1 LKKICVLGAT
11 GSIGRQTL
19 DIVRSNPDS
28 FKVVALSTHQN
39 TGLLAEQV
47 KEFKPDSVVVTD
59 KNRAQEFDQQTNGSI
74 PVLSGTEN
82 LVKLVERDDVDIVI
96 NALVGSVG
104 LKSTLATIRAKKILG
119 LANKESMVVGG
130 ELVREELKKNKGSV
144 IPVDSEHSAIFQ
156 CLYGENPGDLKR
168 IILTGSG
175 GPFRGRKAGELRN
188 VTPEE
193 ALAHPRWNMGKKIS
207 VDSATL
213 MNKGLEVIEAHFL
226 FNLEYDQIDV
236 VIHPQSII
244 HSMVEFIDGSI
255 KAHLG
260 QTDMKIPIQYA
271 LSFPE
276 RLRSSLPSIDFV
288 KLGSLTFESPDSVN
302 FPCLK
307 YSFEAGRKRKTY
319 PAVLNAVNE
328 EVVAAFL
335 GRRIPFTAIPEIIV
349 AVLDAHNP
357 CEAGDLG
364 ILEESEI
371 WAREKAGKLIEN
383 Y

>member
-1 LKKICVLGAT
+1 MKKLCILGAT

-19 DIVRSNPDS
+19 DIVRSNPGS

-47 KEFKPDSVVVTD
+47 KEFKPDLVVVTD
-59 KNRAQEFDQQTNGSI
+59 KDCAQDFIQQVDGSI
-74 PVLSGTEN
+74 PVLAGKQN
-82 LVKLVERDDVDIVI
+82 LVKLVERDDVDIVV

-104 LKSTLATIRAKKILG
+104 LKSTLATIRAKKILA

-130 ELVREELKKNKGSV
+130 ELVREELRKNKGSI

-156 CLYGENPGDLKR
+156 CLCGENSGDLKK
-168 IILTGSG
+168 IMLTGSG
-175 GPFRGRKAGELRN
+175 GPFRGRKAKNLRN

-193 ALAHPRWNMGKKIS
+193 ALAHPRWNMGRKIS
-207 VDSATL
+207 IDSATL

-260 QTDMKIPIQYA
+260 QTDMRIPIQYA

-276 RLRSSLPSIDFV
+276 RLRSSLPSIDFIE
-288 KLGSLTFESPDSVN
+288 LGSLTFESPDLEN

-307 YSFEAGRKRKTY
+307 YSFEAGRKGKTY

-328 EVVAAFL
+328 EIVAAFL
-335 GRRIPFTAIPEIIV
+335 ARRIPFTAISEIIFT
-349 AVLDAHNP
+349 VLDAHDP
-357 CEAGDLG
+357 CEANDLG
-364 ILEESEI
+364 ILEESEK
-371 WAREKAGKLIEN
+371 WAREKAGKLIEK

>member
-1 LKKICVLGAT
+1 LKKICILGAT

-28 FKVVALSTHQN
+28 FKVTALAAHRN
-39 TGLLAEQV
+39 IGLLAEQI
-47 KEFKPDSVVVTD
+47 KEFKPSVVVVTD
-59 KNRAQEFDQQTNGSI
+59 KDCAQDFTQQTDGSVI
-74 PVLSGTEN
+74 VLSGIEN
-82 LVKLVERDDVDIVI
+82 LVKLVEQDDVDIVV

-104 LKSTLATIRAKKILG
+104 LKSTLATIRAGKTLA

-130 ELVREELKKNKGSV
+130 ELVRKELKKINGSV

-156 CLYGENPGDLKR
+156 CLYGENPGDLKK

-175 GPFRGRKAGELRN
+175 GPFRGRTAGDLRN

-207 VDSATL
+207 IDSATL

-226 FNLEYDQIDV
+226 FNLDYDQIDV
-236 VIHPQSII
+236 VIHPQSIV
-244 HSMVEFIDGSI
+244 HSMVEFVDGSI

-276 RLRSSLPSIDFV
+276 RLGSSIPSVDFV
-288 KLGSLTFESPDSVN
+288 ELGSLTFESPDLDN

-307 YSFEAGRKRKTY
+307 YSFEAGRNGKTY
-319 PAVLNAVNE
+319 PVVLNAANE

-335 GRRIPFTAIPEIIV
+335 FRKIPFTAISEIILT
-349 AVLDAHNP
+349 VLDAHDP
-357 CEAGDLG
+357 CEVDNLRV
-364 ILEESEI
+364 LEESEK
-371 WAREKAGKLIEN
+371 WARDKAKGLIEN